1 MRLSKLTTIV
11 IVTIN
16 GKVLKNVIKK
26 LSSFYKII
34 IIENNNNKELKKKLF
49 DSSKSI
55 EVIVSKKNLGFAGGN
70 NLALK
75 KVKTPYAL
83 ILNPDVK
90 INNKNIKKLESHAK
104 KIDNFSIIA
113 PNSNGFIQTINTRL
127 DKVEKNNLVE
137 INKKKEVT
145 EIPSVP
151 GWCMFCKMKD
161 LKQMKYF
168 DDNFFLFFE
177 ELDLCKR
184 LKSKNKKF
192 YLINNNMIF
201 HYFHGTS
208 NNLKKI
214 NSINHSKLRLWH
226 YYWSSFYYHRKH
238 YGYFNSFLIHV
249 SKYFRFTLKKYF
261 SIFLGNKNN
270 YFLHDAQTR
279 GLMSQMMNR
288 KSTYRVEL

>member
-104 KIDNFSIIA
+104 KIDNFSI
-113 PNSNGFIQTINTRL
+113 
-127 DKVEKNNLVE
+127 
-137 INKKKEVT
+137 
-145 EIPSVP
+145 
-151 GWCMFCKMKD
+151 
-161 LKQMKYF
+161 
-168 DDNFFLFFE
+168 
-177 ELDLCKR
+177 
-184 LKSKNKKF
+184 
-192 YLINNNMIF
+192 
-201 HYFHGTS
+201 
-208 NNLKKI
+208 
-214 NSINHSKLRLWH
+214 
-226 YYWSSFYYHRKH
+226 
-238 YGYFNSFLIHV
+238 
-249 SKYFRFTLKKYF
+249 
-261 SIFLGNKNN
+261 
-270 YFLHDAQTR
+270 
-279 GLMSQMMNR
+279 
-288 KSTYRVEL
+288 